1 VRKHKIILITLLFIT
16 TILYANSAE
25 IVQNLLNRYTS
36 INTFEAD
43 LTQTNLFNEHDITLT
58 STGRIFIQGDT
69 VVIEYIEPVYQFI
82 KSSNN
87 RLIIYSSDQNTAII
101 SSEENQAVHLI
112 FHFSNLLSQDINFIS
127 SSNNNAIFTIAIPIE
142 ELTDITLHVNIVN
155 NTIDKISYEDD
166 LSNSVIIE
174 FSNQRFNRT
183 LSKSI
188 NDFVI
193 PEGTTIIDN

>member
-1 VRKHKIILITLLFIT
+1 MRKHKIILITLLFIT

-193 PEGTTIIDN
+193 PEGTTIINN